1 MELETVIGLEIHAQ
15 LSTKSKLWCGCD
27 NDAFGAEPN
36 SRICPVCT
44 GFPGMLPVLNRD
56 ALQKSVRGA
65 AALGCEIQE
74 FSKFDRKNY
83 FYPDLPLGYQISQYD
98 QPLALRGEIKILVPA
113 ERDAHGNVGKFQQ
126 KKIRITRVHLENDAG
141 KNTHTKTSTLVDFNR
156 SGAPLIEIVTE
167 PELRSPIEARAL
179 AQEIQKILRATK
191 VSAADMEKGM
201 MRFDASISLR
211 KMGDKKL
218 FPRSEIKNLNSFA
231 ALENALNFEIKRQ
244 TKLWEKN
251 EIPDCDSTRG
261 WDDERGETLFLR
273 KKESQDDYRYFPE
286 PDLPP
291 IEFSKKEIEE
301 ISETLPE
308 LPIEKFFRYKN
319 VFKIS
324 ELDALKLSDSP
335 ELAAFFEKV
344 VEISDD
350 PKKSANLILS
360 VILSH
365 ENWQNSKITPEHAAD
380 VVQFLKNGAVS
391 SSGGKQLLESAMES
405 GGKIENL
412 IAELGLEQ
420 VSDSD
425 EIENWIA
432 QVLKKN
438 PETVAQFQSGKEKV
452 LGFLVGQVMKLS
464 RGSAN
469 PEVLQQMLLEKLKIK
484 N

>member
-1 MELETVIGLEIHAQ
+1 
-15 LSTKSKLWCGCD
+15 
-27 NDAFGAEPN
+27 
-36 SRICPVCT
+36 
-44 GFPGMLPVLNRD
+44 
-56 ALQKSVRGA
+56 
-65 AALGCEIQE
+65 
-74 FSKFDRKNY
+74 
-83 FYPDLPLGYQISQYD
+83 
-98 QPLALRGEIKILVPA
+98 
-113 ERDAHGNVGKFQQ
+113 
-126 KKIRITRVHLENDAG
+126 
-141 KNTHTKTSTLVDFNR
+141 
-156 SGAPLIEIVTE
+156 
-167 PELRSPIEARAL
+167 
-179 AQEIQKILRATK
+179 
-191 VSAADMEKGM
+191 
-201 MRFDASISLR
+201 
-211 KMGDKKL
+211 
-218 FPRSEIKNLNSFA
+218 
-231 ALENALNFEIKRQ
+231 LNFEIKRQ